1 MHPAELE
8 PISDARGIAKD
19 RAKERFVVAFQEH
32 HVSTPA
38 ALDQEVERRER
49 VRSAIDIVAEIY
61 LDRVTWPAVRNIGVD
76 DRQHLFEQMRA
87 AVNIADRVDPN
98 SIRQPWLDRRFG
110 GSQG

>member
-1 MHPAELE
+1 
-8 PISDARGIAKD
+8 
-19 RAKERFVVAFQEH
+19 
-32 HVSTPA
+32 
-38 ALDQEVERRER
+38 
-49 VRSAIDIVAEIY
+49 
-61 LDRVTWPAVRNIGVD
+61 VTWPAVRNVGVD